1 MTGQTTSSIHCA
13 HWRCSTTTTEAIAWL
28 MQADELCGAGFHLD
42 TPANEYETPLSA
54 EFEKNR
60 QDYMEFSEREG
71 FDPYAFA
78 MSVMPSFADAVI
90 HFAD

>member
-1 MTGQTTSSIHCA
+1 MTTA
-13 HWRCSTTTTEAIAWL
+13 EAIAWL
-28 MQADELCGAGFHLD
+28 TQADELCGAGFHLD

-60 QDYMEFSEREG
+60 QDYMEFAEREG

-78 MSVMPSFADAVI
+78 MSIVASFGEPLGDHAD
-90 HFAD
+90 